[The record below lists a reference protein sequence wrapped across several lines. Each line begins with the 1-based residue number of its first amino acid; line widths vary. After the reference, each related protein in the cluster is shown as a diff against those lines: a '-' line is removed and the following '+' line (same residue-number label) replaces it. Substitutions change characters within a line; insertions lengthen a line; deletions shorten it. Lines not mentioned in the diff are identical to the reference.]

1 VFGSILIA
9 NRGEIALRVAR
20 TCRELGI
27 RVIAVCSTA
36 DRGSA
41 VTRLADETVQIGP
54 PAARRSYLNMPAILE
69 AALRTNAEAIHP
81 GYGFL
86 SEDADFSDACD
97 RYGIAFVGPPAGVL
111 ERIGDKA
118 ATRALMAAAGL
129 PILPGSE
136 GAVGSAGDAGEV
148 ADEIGYPVMLKAAAG
163 GGGRGMAVVRHPGNL
178 FSAFTHT
185 RAHAQAVFGDDRIY
199 VERFVERPRHVEVQV
214 LRDRYGAVIQLGERD
229 CSAQRH
235 HQKLVEETPA
245 PGLSPEL
252 TARLW
257 QSAIRGA
264 HAAGLVGAATV
275 EFLVDE
281 DASFTFME
289 INGRIQV
296 EHPVTEMVTG
306 LDIVR
311 EQLSLAEGRPL
322 RLKQAD
328 VQLFGAA
335 LECRVNTEDP
345 DRTFAPTPGTL
356 EEFVVPGGPF
366 VRVDTHGFPGWT
378 VTPYYDPLLAKVV
391 VWGRSRDE
399 IVCRMD
405 RALEEFR
412 VHGPHVC
419 TNIPFLR
426 TVLAHPRFR
435 TAQHTTGLVEEML
448 ASHGSTGDH
457 GCRVTGPGGAPS
469 EPLPSATSPQCRADT
484 VLARR
489 TGGWSATGR

>member
-1 VFGSILIA
+1 MFGSVLIA

-54 PAARRSYLNMPAILE
+54 PPARRSYLNMPAILE

-86 SEDADFSDACD
+86 SEDADFSDACA
-97 RYGIAFVGPPAGVL
+97 RYGLDFVGPPPDVL

-136 GAVGSAGDAGEV
+136 GAVGFVGDAGEI

-163 GGGRGMAVVRHPGNL
+163 GGGRGMAVVRRAADL
-178 FSAFTHT
+178 RTAYADT

-199 VERFVERPRHVEVQV
+199 LERFVERPRHVEVQV
-214 LRDRYGAVIQLGERD
+214 LCDRYGEVIHLGERD
-229 CSAQRH
+229 CSVQRR

-245 PGLSPEL
+245 PGLSADL
-252 TARLW
+252 SRRLR
-257 QSAIRGA
+257 QSAIHGA
-264 HAAGLVGAATV
+264 RAAGLVGAATV

-281 DASFTFME
+281 DSRFTFTE

-311 EQLSLAEGRPL
+311 EQLSLAAGLPL
-322 RLKQAD
+322 RLRQAD
-328 VQLFGAA
+328 VERSGVA

-345 DRTFAPTPGTL
+345 ERSFAPTPGTL

-378 VTPYYDPLLAKVV
+378 VTPHYDPLLAKVV
-391 VWGRSRDE
+391 AWAASRDE
-399 IVCRMD
+399 VVCRMD

-412 VHGPHVC
+412 IRGPDVC

-435 TAQHTTGLVEEML
+435 SAQHTTGLIEDMR
-448 ASHGSTGDH
+448 ASH
-457 GCRVTGPGGAPS
+457 R
-469 EPLPSATSPQCRADT
+469 TSDANGHRAI
-484 VLARR
+484 
-489 TGGWSATGR
+489 GR